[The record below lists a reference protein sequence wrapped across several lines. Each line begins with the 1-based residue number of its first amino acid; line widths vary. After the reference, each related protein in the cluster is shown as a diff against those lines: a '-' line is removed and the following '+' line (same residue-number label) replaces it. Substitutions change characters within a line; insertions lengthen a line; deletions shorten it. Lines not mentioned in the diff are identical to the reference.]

1 MAQRCNGEIM
11 ALKLMYI
18 TNRPEIATIAQ
29 SCGVDRI
36 FVDMEYIGKEK
47 RQPGDTVKSSHSV
60 EDVIKVK
67 SVLTTSELL
76 VRVNPIFENV
86 EGFCGSAAEIEVVIA
101 AGADVIMLP
110 MAKTVDEVKI
120 FAEHVKGRAKTMLLL
135 ETAEAAEKIR
145 EMLDLGVID
154 EVHIGLNDLHLS
166 MGKKFMFELL
176 TDGTVERLCEIISE
190 YGLPYGF
197 GGIARLGYGMLPSEY
212 VIAEHYR
219 LGSQSAILSRSFANV
234 NKMSELDEIEGLFE
248 LETENIR
255 KYEKALMSYTPE
267 MFEKNRLETVRLV
280 DQICRSI

>member
-1 MAQRCNGEIM
+1 MAQRYNGKIM

-18 TNRPEIATIAQ
+18 TNRPEIAIIAQ
-29 SCGVDRI
+29 RCGVDRI
-36 FVDMEYIGKEK
+36 FVDMEYIGKEQ
-47 RQPGDTVKSSHSV
+47 RQPGDTVKSSHTV

-76 VRVNPIFENV
+76 VRVNPICENV
-86 EGFCGSAAEIEVVIA
+86 EGFCGSEAEIEAVIS

-135 ETAEAAEKIR
+135 ETAEAADKIR

-166 MGKKFMFELL
+166 LGKKFMFELL
-176 TDGTVERLCEIISE
+176 TDGTVERLCRIISE
-190 YGLPYGF
+190 CGLPYGF

-219 LGSQSAILSRSFANV
+219 LGSQAAILSRSFANV

-255 KYEKALMSYTPE
+255 KYEKALTVYTPE
-267 MFEKNRLETVRLV
+267 AFEKNRLETVRLV